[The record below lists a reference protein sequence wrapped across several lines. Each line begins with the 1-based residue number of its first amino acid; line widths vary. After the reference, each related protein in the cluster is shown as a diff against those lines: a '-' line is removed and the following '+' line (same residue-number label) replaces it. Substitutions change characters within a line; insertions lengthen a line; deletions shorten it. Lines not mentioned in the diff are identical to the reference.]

1 MSWFHYVG
9 SHVHNFCDTDNGY
22 FLEGGKG
29 EQLLPGR
36 EIRYRCECTVPSAG
50 EYTLQ
55 FELDTRIRLRINES
69 PVDSSRGIRLKGFLP
84 QTAWKF
90 RRGRNPLEFCLENPT
105 GQTLSPQFRVR
116 LIDGKGEI
124 VLQDRKHPYRNDF
137 QPQDNPG
144 RQMPDLSSWH
154 PGAGKAFKSAGR
166 FGFTKGDGVLDYSM
180 PYFGIIAKPHIAG
193 NPKWK
198 KNLLWSFSVLPD
210 GMCPAG
216 SLQQSY
222 EPQQDEKIVVD
233 WASVRWTRPDANRNP
248 FTLEYS
254 LLAPELLI
262 ETDADTFTL
271 SRLAGSA
278 ACKRILLPLADGVLE
293 HSDCD
298 GVFYDKNING
308 TLAENW
314 ILIYGN
320 GAFPEIPILLL
331 FRVPPEKILVKR
343 DSAGAA
349 ERIDFHFGT
358 SIAH

>member
-29 EQLLPGR
+29 EHLLPGR

-55 FELDTRIRLRINES
+55 FELDTRIRLRINEI
-69 PVDSSRGIRLKGFLP
+69 PVDYSRGIRLKGFLP

-210 GMCPAG
+210 GMCPG
-216 SLQQSY
+216 G
-222 EPQQDEKIVVD
+222 
-233 WASVRWTRPDANRNP
+233 VRSSN
-248 FTLEYS
+248 LM
-254 LLAPELLI
+254 
-262 ETDADTFTL
+262 
-271 SRLAGSA
+271 SRSRM
-278 ACKRILLPLADGVLE
+278 KKLPLTGHPCAGHVPMRTGIRL
-293 HSDCD
+293 HW
-298 GVFYDKNING
+298 NIHCLHRNC
-308 TLAENW
+308 
-314 ILIYGN
+314 
-320 GAFPEIPILLL
+320 
-331 FRVPPEKILVKR
+331 
-343 DSAGAA
+343 
-349 ERIDFHFGT
+349 
-358 SIAH
+358 

>member
-29 EQLLPGR
+29 EHLLPGR

-55 FELDTRIRLRINES
+55 FELDTRIRLRINEI
-69 PVDSSRGIRLKGFLP
+69 PVDYSRGIRLKGFLP

-180 PYFGIIAKPHIAG
+180 PYF
-193 NPKWK
+193 
-198 KNLLWSFSVLPD
+198 
-210 GMCPAG
+210 
-216 SLQQSY
+216 
-222 EPQQDEKIVVD
+222 
-233 WASVRWTRPDANRNP
+233 
-248 FTLEYS
+248 
-254 LLAPELLI
+254 
-262 ETDADTFTL
+262 
-271 SRLAGSA
+271 
-278 ACKRILLPLADGVLE
+278 
-293 HSDCD
+293 
-298 GVFYDKNING
+298 
-308 TLAENW
+308 
-314 ILIYGN
+314 
-320 GAFPEIPILLL
+320 
-331 FRVPPEKILVKR
+331 
-343 DSAGAA
+343 
-349 ERIDFHFGT
+349 
-358 SIAH
+358 